1 MLWKESDPLAH
12 RAILNITFAIHP
24 LTKHGDTDPGYVY
37 SGKAL
42 KTINGDSVED
52 CLEEIKKFLKKSGFL
67 VVKEEQACLRK

>member
-1 MLWKESDPLAH
+1 MAH

-24 LTKHGDTDPGYVY
+24 ITKRGETDPSYVF

-42 KTINGDSVED
+42 KTLSAESVED

-67 VVKEEQACLRK
+67 LVKEEQACLRK